1 MATDS
6 KLTEISADCVIVVR
20 IAVPGEPEELERC
33 SAGRTKVLEQRL
45 LANRSLT
52 VTARMT
58 V

>member
-1 MATDS
+1 METDS
-6 KLTEISADCVIVVR
+6 KLTEFSADCVIVVR
-20 IAVPGEPEELERC
+20 IGLPGEPEELEPC
-33 SAGRTKVLEQRL
+33 SAGGTKVLEQRL